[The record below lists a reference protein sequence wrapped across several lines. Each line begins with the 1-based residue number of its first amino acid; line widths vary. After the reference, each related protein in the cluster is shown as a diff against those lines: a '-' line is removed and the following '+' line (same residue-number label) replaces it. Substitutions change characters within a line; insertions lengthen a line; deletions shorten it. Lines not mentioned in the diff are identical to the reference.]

1 MYHTRR
7 PTGNW
12 RDRLA
17 LERNVSAAAGALFLL
32 GFGEELWRR
41 YVPKYLEAL
50 GAGPGLGDH
59 LGVDEVHAG
68 LELRDR
74 VLGRRGSAGERE
86 KSESGTHKWKRQ
98 GARPCLSL
106 IF

>member
-1 MYHTRR
+1 MYHDNRR
-7 PTGNW
+7 PGNW

-50 GAGPGLGDH
+50 GAGPG
-59 LGVDEVHAG
+59 AIG
-68 LELRDR
+68 LYGAAEDFTDAVYQLPGGTLADR
-74 VLGRRGSAGERE
+74 LGRRRAFPVFIAIAAAGYLVYL
-86 KSESGTHKWKRQ
+86 
-98 GARPCLSL
+98 LS
-106 IF
+106 